1 MSMRTNKFLRWAPV
15 LLFGLAIG
23 IFLILFFRYQK
34 KPEITGMDHLM
45 AASGDRLEIIGRYF
59 GDGID
64 GSKLYIGPNALT
76 SSGIIEWDDTRILAR
91 VPRNDGAV
99 LVKVKTRSGTS
110 HGVVLGDASR
120 FPRVDY
126 GPWLPGAPFVE
137 YAEPPAGG
145 PGTLVTLHGEGFGD
159 RRGGGRIW
167 VNRSDS
173 SSLLGTE
180 EPDLTQYVEAM
191 AIDRWTDKLV
201 RFWIPQGSS
210 TGNIYLLKGGQFSN
224 PVSIELS
231 RSAGSLKTGEGIQW
245 SLRQDIV
252 IDRIGSFPGNSL
264 YLHIPSPQPGSGQG
278 EAVIL
283 VRSGDST
290 PVPLRIEGNLA
301 LYRMDELEPDS
312 SREVSRQIIVT
323 ATPLRAGIV
332 KESLVPYDPSH
343 PELAEALVA
352 DKWIRPDLV
361 PRTTARVIGNLRD
374 DWSKS
379 RAVYDYILELLSWD
393 ENPPSRAIPDY
404 ISTAAADSEGYSYL
418 FVSMARAAKIP
429 ARPVGGIIV
438 LNDGTTRSW
447 WWAEVWMEGVGWI
460 PIDPALGDGGDNIVL
475 PGVDGE
481 AADYYFGG
489 LEGRHI
495 AFSRGVLP
503 SGPLQPEPELRIPD
517 GIYTLQGAWE
527 EVSGNLDSY
536 KSFWPIPRVTASYSQ
551 SNRGE

>member
-1 MSMRTNKFLRWAPV
+1 MRTNKFLRWAPV

>member
-1 MSMRTNKFLRWAPV
+1 MHTNKLLRWAPAI
-15 LLFGLAIG
+15 LFGLALG
-23 IFLILFFRYQK
+23 IFLILFFRYQR
-34 KPEITGMDHLM
+34 KPEITGMDHLS
-45 AASGDRLEIIGRYF
+45 AGSGDRLEITGRYF

-76 SSGIIEWDDTRILAR
+76 STGIIEWEDTRILAR

-120 FPRVDY
+120 FPRVNY

-145 PGTLVTLHGEGFGD
+145 PGTRVTLHGEGFGD

-180 EPDLTQYVEAM
+180 EPDLTYYVEAE
-191 AIDRWTDKLV
+191 AIDRWTDSMV

-210 TGNIYLLKGGQFSN
+210 RGNIYLQKGGQFSN
-224 PVSIELS
+224 PVSIELN
-231 RSAGSLKTGEGIQW
+231 RNAGTLKTGEGIQW
-245 SLRQDIV
+245 SLRQDVV
-252 IDRIGSFPGNSL
+252 IDRIGAFPGNSL
-264 YLHIPSPQPGSGQG
+264 YLHIPSPQSGAGQG

-283 VRSGDST
+283 VTSGEKA
-290 PVPLRIEGNLA
+290 PVPLRTDGNLT
-301 LYRMDELEPDS
+301 LYRMDELEPGNNKAI
-312 SREVSRQIIVT
+312 SRQIVV
-323 ATPLRAGIV
+323 AVNPV
-332 KESLVPYDPSH
+332 KAEIPPESLVPYDPSH
-343 PELAEALVA
+343 PDLIDALIA

-361 PRTTARVIGNLRD
+361 SRTTARVIGNLRD

-379 RAVYDYILELLSWD
+379 RAVYDYVLELLFWD
-393 ENPPSRAIPDY
+393 ENPPSRVIPDY
-404 ISTAAADSEGYSYL
+404 ISTAVADSEGYSFL
-418 FVSMARAAKIP
+418 FVSMARAAMIP

-460 PIDPALGDGGDNIVL
+460 PVDPALGDGGDNIFL
-475 PGVDGE
+475 SGVDGE

-495 AFSRGVLP
+495 AFSRGILP
-503 SGPLQPEPELRIPD
+503 SKSLQPDPELRMPD
-517 GIYTLQGAWE
+517 EKYTLQGAWE
-527 EVSGNLDSY
+527 EVSGNLVSY
-536 KSFWPIPRVTASYSQ
+536 HSFWPVPRVTASY
-551 SNRGE
+551 